1 MSSANRP
8 IYGLFPPNY
17 RRRGYQGVYGQEKLS
32 ASGGNLS
39 VGIAIMV
46 QCTKNP

>member
-1 MSSANRP
+1 MSSASRP
-8 IYGLFPPNY
+8 IYGLFEADY

-32 ASGGNLS
+32 ASGGILLAS
-39 VGIAIMV
+39 FSIMV